1 MWSTRNKLRHG
12 LIVGLIAYA
21 AVAAFYSVLDVLA
34 ARSALFTVDM
44 LGKAVFRGLR
54 DPSVLLFPLQL
65 DPSAILWYNGAHL
78 AVALCIGVL
87 ATALVGYANQHPGRA
102 SLIMS
107 ALVVGVVLTIAIVAS
122 LTDPM
127 RPILPW
133 SSVVVANTI
142 AAALAGMLLILQAR
156 GPSRAVSAAPSVS

>member
-1 MWSTRNKLRHG
+1 MLSTRNKLRHG

-54 DPSVLLFPLQL
+54 DPAVLLFPLEL
-65 DPSAILWYNGAHL
+65 DPSAIFWYNGAHL
-78 AVALCIGVL
+78 AVALCIGLL
-87 ATALVGYANQHPGRA
+87 ATALLGYANQHPGRA

-107 ALVVGVVLTIAIVAS
+107 ALVVGGVLTIAMVAS
-122 LTDPM
+122 LAEPM
-127 RPILPW
+127 RSVLPW
-133 SSVVVANTI
+133 SSVVVANTF
-142 AAALAGMLLILQAR
+142 AAMLGAVYVRLQSPR
-156 GPSRAVSAAPSVS
+156 PWTSVSAATSVS